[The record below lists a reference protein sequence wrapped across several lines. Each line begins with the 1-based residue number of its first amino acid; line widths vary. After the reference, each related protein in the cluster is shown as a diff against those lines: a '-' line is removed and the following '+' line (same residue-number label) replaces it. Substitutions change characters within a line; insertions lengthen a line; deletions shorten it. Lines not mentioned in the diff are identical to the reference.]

1 MSKRDEEIVARK
13 RAIQI
18 ERAEQKEKETI
29 EAEKAESIFDGR
41 IHIDE
46 KEVNFVR
53 REIGEYGFSLLLPET
68 FTEMAQEDKDAIYP
82 YGKAP
87 YHVYA
92 GEDAPFQVSV
102 NKTEHI
108 VPNSGIPKF
117 MGIAKNVMEKIGP
130 QARIL
135 SNYHIS
141 RGERNI
147 GLMEIATMG
156 LDGAVYNMQFYLS
169 MSDQKIVIGA
179 ITCQAKRHDRML
191 PIMKEIVDSIII
203 FEDKEK

>member
-1 MSKRDEEIVARK
+1 MDKRDEEIVARK
-13 RAIQI
+13 RAISI
-18 ERAEQKEKETI
+18 EKAEQKEKEII

-53 REIGEYGFSLLLPET
+53 REIAEYGISLLLPET
-68 FTEMAQEDKDAIYP
+68 FTEMDEDDKNVVYP
-82 YGKAP
+82 YGTAP
-87 YHVYA
+87 CHVYC
-92 GEDAPFQVSV
+92 GMDAPFQVSL

-117 MGIAKNVMEKIGP
+117 MEIAKNVMERIGP

-156 LDGAVYNMQFYLS
+156 LDGPVYNMQFYLS
-169 MSDQKIVIGA
+169 LSDQKIVIGA

-203 FEDKEK
+203 FEDKEE